1 LYRDRLLGE
10 SLGGA
15 LASEP
20 VLPLSERICVALSGS
35 IPWLDSAEG
44 SVWVVRGLESSLSG
58 LRAVRRADVRLL
70 VGELLSISAHND
82 ARIYPKIVS
91 ESESIKDVDGKR
103 TEGEQE
109 EDEETKDQPPVSGS
123 EDALATILD
132 LIGSLNSLSGIV
144 DGKVY
149 SLVDS
154 CDGTV

>member
-15 LASEP
+15 LASES

-82 ARIYPKIVS
+82 ARI
-91 ESESIKDVDGKR
+91 
-103 TEGEQE
+103 EGEQK
-109 EDEETKDQPPVSGS
+109 EDEETKDQPSVSGS